1 MKTMSHSGTGQ
12 RLRGP
17 RMKVNLG
24 RAERTAR
31 VRPGTRKRVGH
42 KLRPGHGF
50 AAGWPGKRQVLTENG
65 ELGSN
70 SLGGD
75 RQGHGEL
82 GGPALH
88 MIRRKAMGDAVRC
101 RHATFSLLEVSL
113 SPCLLTSA
121 ACTFS
126 PLLPNV
132 TVTVLRPLLATRLD
146 NRGGFY
152 TLPCHQP
159 TPLLIPN
166 PSSPRRPPGRMLAR
180 LALPRR

>member
-1 MKTMSHSGTGQ
+1 MSHSGTGQ

-70 SLGGD
+70 SLAGD

-82 GGPALH
+82 GGP
-88 MIRRKAMGDAVRC
+88 
-101 RHATFSLLEVSL
+101 
-113 SPCLLTSA
+113 PCT
-121 ACTFS
+121 
-126 PLLPNV
+126 
-132 TVTVLRPLLATRLD
+132 
-146 NRGGFY
+146 
-152 TLPCHQP
+152 
-159 TPLLIPN
+159 
-166 PSSPRRPPGRMLAR
+166 
-180 LALPRR
+180 